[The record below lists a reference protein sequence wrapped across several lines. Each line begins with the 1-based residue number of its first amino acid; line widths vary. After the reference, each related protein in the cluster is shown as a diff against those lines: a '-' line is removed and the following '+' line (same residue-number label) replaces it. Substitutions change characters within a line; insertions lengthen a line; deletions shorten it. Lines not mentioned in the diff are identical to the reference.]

1 MGLGSVTVT
10 EQEAVLFPSCVVHEI
25 VADPAALA
33 VTVPSEATEA
43 TDVLLEVHETAV
55 FVALLGETVG
65 VRRYVSPAVN
75 DNDVG
80 ETETPVTAT
89 VALVTVTVQVA
100 VLPPSSVRTVI
111 VAEPAAFAV
120 TTPLEET
127 VATEVLFDDQVTPWL
142 LAFEGLIVAFS
153 DPVEPTTR
161 PMEVLSRD
169 TLETDTVAALTE
181 TEHVAF
187 FAPSDVV
194 QVIVADPAAL
204 AVTVPSDPTVATD
217 VLLEVHVTL
226 VLVALLGET
235 VGVRRYVSPAVN
247 DNDVGETE
255 TPVTATVAFVT
266 VTVQVA
272 VLPPS
277 SVRTVIVAEP
287 AAFAVTTPLDET
299 VATVVLL
306 DDHVTALLVALDGDT
321 VAVRVPVVPAIKDI
335 LVLFRETPVT
345 GTVPALTVTEHV
357 AVLPPS
363 DVVHVIVADP
373 ADLAVTVPSEETVAT
388 EVLLDDHVTAL
399 LVALLGET
407 VGVSSYVSPAVNDN
421 DVGDMATPVTET
433 VEDFTVTVQVAVLLP
448 SEVLTVTT
456 VEPTFLAV
464 TTPLELTVAMDVFAD
479 DQVTPL
485 SVASEG
491 ETVATNVAVLP
502 TCKVNEEGFRD
513 TPVTETVEAFTVT
526 EQVAVLPPSAVLAVI
541 VAVPALLAVTSPS
554 EDTVATEVLFDDHV
568 TSLLDALEGLTVV
581 VNHVVS
587 PTVMERL
594 EGERVTPVTETA
606 FTVTEQEAV
615 LLPSAVVTVILAVP
629 ILFAVT
635 VPSEATVA
643 TSGLFDVQVT
653 SLLVAFEG
661 LTVAVS

>member
-1 MGLGSVTVT
+1 MQV
-10 EQEAVLFPSCVVHEI
+10 I
-25 VADPAALA
+25 VAEPAVLA
-33 VTVPSEATEA
+33 VTVPSEDTVATE
-43 TDVLLEVHETAV
+43 VLLEVHETAV

-89 VALVTVTVQVA
+89 VAFVTVTVHEA
-100 VLPPSSVRTVI
+100 VLLPSDVVTVI
-111 VAEPAAFAV
+111 DAVPAAFAV
-120 TTPLEET
+120 TTPLDET
-127 VATEVLFDDQVTPWL
+127 VATDVLFDDQVTPWL
-142 LAFEGLIVAFS
+142 VALDGLTVALS
-153 DPVEPTTR
+153 APVDPTTR
-161 PMEVLSRD
+161 PIEVLSRD
-169 TLETDTVAALTE
+169 TLETETVAFLTV
-181 TEHVAF
+181 TEQVAF
-187 FAPSDVV
+187 FAPSVVV
-194 QVIVADPAAL
+194 QVIVAEPAAL
-204 AVTVPSDPTVATD
+204 AVTVPSEATVATD
-217 VLLEVHVTL
+217 VLLEVHVTP

-247 DNDVGETE
+247 DNDVGDTE
-255 TPVTATVAFVT
+255 TPVTATVALVT

-306 DDHVTALLVALDGDT
+306 DDHVTALLVALEGET
-321 VAVRVPVVPAIKDI
+321 VAVSVPVVPAVKDI

-345 GTVPALTVTEHV
+345 ETVPALTVTEQV

-399 LVALLGET
+399 LVVLLGET

-433 VEDFTVTVQVAVLLP
+433 VEDFTVTVQVAVLPP
-448 SEVLTVTT
+448 SDVLTVTT
-456 VEPTFLAV
+456 VVPTFFAV
-464 TTPLELTVAMDVFAD
+464 TSPLEVTEATDVLPTVQMTPLL
-479 DQVTPL
+479 
-485 SVASEG
+485 VASEG

-502 TCKVNEEGFRD
+502 TCKVNEEEFRD

-541 VAVPALLAVTSPS
+541 VAVPAFFAVTSPS
-554 EDTVATEVLFDDHV
+554 EDTVATEVLLDVHV
-568 TSLLDALEGLTVV
+568 TSLLDALEGLTVA

-594 EGERVTPVTETA
+594 EGESVTLVTGTD

-635 VPSEATVA
+635 VPSEATEA
-643 TSGLFDVQVT
+643 TSGLLDVHVT
-653 SLLVAFEG
+653 SLFVAFEG